1 MITLNTLFQNGAVF
15 QQKMPIPVWGN
26 ATPGNLLKAEF
37 AGVEA
42 FTKVAAAGNFMLRL
56 PPVDAGG
63 PFTLKITDVDAGES
77 VVIEDVLVGEVW
89 LASGQS
95 NMEYQ
100 IGSDWT
106 ASTPGVEKVP
116 SGVNAAQAE
125 EYYKTIKDP
134 SKMRFI
140 TVKKNATGLE
150 EETFEGEW
158 KYMNKEN
165 AVMASAVA
173 AWFGRFVQEKID
185 VPVGLIVSAWGGTIA
200 EAWTSRAGLLSNPD
214 TVPLVYETDQNLRDQ
229 VVWERDLSN
238 PIPAEAVCD
247 TGNKGVEWGWAAT
260 DFNDSEWVEM
270 NVPGSWIAQ
279 KISGN
284 GALWVRHEVMIPPRW
299 KGKNLIL
306 HMGGIDK
313 QDVSYF
319 NGVEIGGMGK
329 ELDATFWNIP
339 RNYTIPAD
347 LVNVGKNVIAV
358 RAYSF
363 LFDGAFLGQKKDYYI
378 QPEDGTE
385 DDRIQLGGMWKAAA
399 ELDLGVIC
407 ASMLTPGPGMP
418 NTPGIL
424 FNSMIR
430 PLVPYA
436 IRGAIWYQG
445 ESNARS
451 IHDSIAYERKLGAMI
466 RDWRYWWGQGDFP
479 FIQVQLANYS
489 LSHDPEFVPASRWA
503 VLRDVQRI
511 ICNTV
516 PNVYM
521 ASAIDIG
528 DLDDIHPQDK
538 KSVGARLAA
547 NAFRYVY
554 RYPETVPCGPLYQSC
569 SVEDNEMRI
578 NFCHA
583 VGLTVREDL
592 PQSFYIAGKDRV
604 FRPATSVRVEGN
616 SVLISNDKVVNPMAV
631 RYGWSDAAVS
641 TVYNAAGFPASSFRT
656 DDWDFYE

>member
-1 MITLNTLFQNGAVF
+1 MITLNKIFQTGAVF

-37 AGVEA
+37 AGMESW
-42 FTKVAAAGNFMLRL
+42 TRVAAAGNFMLRL
-56 PPVDAGG
+56 SPVDAGG
-63 PFTLKITDVDAGES
+63 PFTLKITEVETGET
-77 VVIEDVLVGEVW
+77 VVLEDILVGEVW

-100 IGSDWT
+100 LSSDWT
-106 ASTPGVEKVP
+106 VPGAEKEP
-116 SGVNAAQAE
+116 SGVNAAQAD

-134 SKMRFI
+134 SRMRFI
-140 TVKKNATGLE
+140 TVKKLATGME

-158 KYMNKEN
+158 KYMNEDN
-165 AVMASAVA
+165 AHVASAVA
-173 AWFGRFVQEKID
+173 AWFGRFVQEKQD
-185 VPVGLIVSAWGGTIA
+185 VPVGLIISAWGGTIA

-214 TVPLVYETDQNLRDQ
+214 TLPLVYETDRIFQEEESWQRDP
-229 VVWERDLSN
+229 DNSM
-238 PIPAEAVCD
+238 PAEAVKD
-247 TGNKGVEWGWAAT
+247 AGNKGVEWGWAAP

-270 NVPGSWIAQ
+270 NIPGSWINQ

-284 GALWVRHEVMIPPRW
+284 GALWVRQEVTIPPRW

-313 QDVSYF
+313 QDTTYF
-319 NGVEIGGMGK
+319 NGVEIGGKGK
-329 ELDATFWNIP
+329 NLDASFWNIP
-339 RNYTIPAD
+339 RIYKVPAD
-347 LVNVGKNVIAV
+347 LVKVGRNVIAV

-363 LFDGAFLGQKKDYYI
+363 LFDGAFLGQKRDYYV
-378 QPEDGTE
+378 QPEGGTE
-385 DDRIQLGGMWKAAA
+385 EDRIKIGGMWKAAA
-399 ELDLGVIC
+399 ELDLGVLS
-407 ASMLTPGPGMP
+407 ASLVTPGPGMAD
-418 NTPGIL
+418 TPGIL

-430 PLVPYA
+430 PLVPYG

-445 ESNARS
+445 ESNAKS
-451 IHDSIAYERKLGAMI
+451 VLESLSYERKLSTMI

-489 LSHDPEFVPASRWA
+489 PSFDPPFVPASRWA
-503 VLRDVQRI
+503 ILRDTQRLV
-511 ICNTV
+511 CNAL

-528 DLDDIHPQDK
+528 DLIDIHPQDK

-547 NAFRYVY
+547 TAFRYVY
-554 RYPETVPCGPLYQSC
+554 KDPSVVPFGPLYQGY
-569 SVEDNEMRI
+569 SVEDNAIRI
-578 NFCHA
+578 DFAHA
-583 VGLTVREDL
+583 DGLTVLEDR

-604 FRPATSVRVEGN
+604 FHPATSVKVEGS
-616 SVLISNDKVVNPMAV
+616 SVLVSNKKIANPMAV
-631 RYGWSDAAVS
+631 RYGWSDAVIT
-641 TVYNAAGFPASSFRT
+641 TVYNAAGLPASSFRT